1 LLTGLYISAPG
12 HPLTESELLSVCHAP
27 VDSPAR
33 NRGLTLKRVKKLG
46 NRKQV
51 EKFFGEAPPQP
62 ASPTSPTYFAGAA
75 TPRDSVAAGKGG
87 LSAGAKK
94 MNRASTISVMA
105 GLGVDGLKQAQ
116 QPPPPMPLSPAV
128 ASSSPAPTPAATTT
142 ATSAT
147 RSPSSGSFLI
157 SKGRKMYNFFGHRPP
172 SELISTHLTEYF
184 PKVQK
189 KVLERTARNSM
200 MRITSGDGGV
210 RGSWATAGGEGS
222 ARLSTSSFGD
232 SIASPRKKR
241 ISQGARSIASSN
253 LSGGAKHHPLHRTS
267 TSPPRSAIPED
278 ASPDDPVGLPRVSIS
293 TDGVSESES
302 EAGSVDSRP
311 PLLPPVDTSADSWS
325 DSLSIYSPN
334 FIAAGDA
341 LRRNSIASARPMSL
355 LSQFRRRKKDTSDTA
370 SFLTVDEITAH
381 VDSKRSSQD
390 SASAAEDGIE
400 VIDDEDL
407 DEDDDDVRT
416 PAPPGRRF
424 SRGSRRLDRVMSY
437 YESSHGSG
445 EDEDEGAYSDEAEDE
460 DDDDEDEDSD
470 DDEAD
475 EAADEQ
481 GKAFLSE
488 GGTSCGTVSRSE
500 PSADPLFLP
509 TPISQARG
517 RSSGSRAR

>member
-1 LLTGLYISAPG
+1 
-12 HPLTESELLSVCHAP
+12 
-27 VDSPAR
+27 
-33 NRGLTLKRVKKLG
+33 
-46 NRKQV
+46 
-51 EKFFGEAPPQP
+51 
-62 ASPTSPTYFAGAA
+62 
-75 TPRDSVAAGKGG
+75 
-87 LSAGAKK
+87 

-105 GLGVDGLKQAQ
+105 GLGVDGLNQGQ
-116 QPPPPMPLSPAV
+116 LPPPPPLPPSPLPA
-128 ASSSPAPTPAATTT
+128 ARPNALSSSPVPTAAG
-142 ATSAT
+142 TSAT

-200 MRITSGDGGV
+200 MRITSGDGGA
-210 RGSWATAGGEGS
+210 RSSWATGGGEGS
-222 ARLSTSSFGD
+222 ARLSSSSFGD
-232 SIASPRKKR
+232 SIVSPRKKR

-253 LSGGAKHHPLHRTS
+253 LSGGTRSHPLHRTS
-267 TSPPRSAIPED
+267 TSPPRPVIPED
-278 ASPDDPVGLPRVSIS
+278 ASPDDPADLPRVSIS
-293 TDGVSESES
+293 TDGVSESDS

-355 LSQFRRRKKDTSDTA
+355 LSQFRRKKKDMSDTA

-400 VIDDEDL
+400 VIDDEEL
-407 DEDDDDVRT
+407 DEDDEDVRT
-416 PAPPGRRF
+416 PAPPSRRF

-445 EDEDEGAYSDEAEDE
+445 EDEDEGVYSDEEDE
-460 DDDDEDEDSD
+460 DDYEEDEDGEDED
-470 DDEAD
+470 DGAT
-475 EAADEQ
+475 DEQ

-488 GGTSCGTVSRSE
+488 GGAC
-500 PSADPLFLP
+500 DCI
-509 TPISQARG
+509 IS
-517 RSSGSRAR
+517 SLV